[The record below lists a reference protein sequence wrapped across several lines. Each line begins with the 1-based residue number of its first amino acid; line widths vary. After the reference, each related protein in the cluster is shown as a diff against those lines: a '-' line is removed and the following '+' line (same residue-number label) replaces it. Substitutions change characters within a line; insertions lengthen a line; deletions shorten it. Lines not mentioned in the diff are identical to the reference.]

1 VCDKSFTRSDILK
14 RHQQGH
20 RNKTHG
26 QPAQQSTNKRLRV
39 SENPSSDSPSVATS
53 AGTDH
58 GIAPS
63 ANGSLSVGPNFVW
76 GSWNAGAKVSQGHP
90 NADGFDDA
98 FSWASF
104 LAEQPFPGPLDI
116 WDDFQLTSPLED
128 VGEEGD
134 AARVTGNPIPEDAL
148 PSAAPSPP
156 NETSYEDRT
165 PFAWDPSSKRI
176 SEVKAVI
183 LDPDDPL
190 LLNIDPKFSL
200 HVTTYEALRSVLAQD
215 VVIQGRVVAK
225 SIQSFPSLTVTNAFI
240 SRFSVAF
247 LPQAP
252 VIHVHTFCI
261 NDNCPTYLLA
271 IMISIGA
278 TYCKRKHARRFAIV
292 LQELARCH
300 LSVAVAANDALLKD
314 PLTIYSAALICYSG
328 LWCGNKR
335 AFELAEAL
343 RGSVTAWVRRL
354 PTNIHRGT
362 GPLELGNDA
371 ADTWRQW
378 IRQESLRR
386 LKWLVYALDCQYAC
400 LMNAT
405 PSMTIAE
412 VLDWDCPCD
421 DDYWTAPSANRLKLL
436 LGGAI
441 VPPSKAFAAAVGPF
455 LHTSIAFE
463 PLRSLN
469 PWSSFLVLLYISMMV
484 LRHAEQRHLIFKL
497 SHVAC
502 DESLD
507 RQVDLFSDEA
517 KAVEMKQ
524 LRGEPELTN

>member
-1 VCDKSFTRSDILK
+1 MCDKSFTRSDILK

-20 RNKTHG
+20 REKRPG
-26 QPAQQSTNKRLRV
+26 QPRQHSPSKRLRV
-39 SENPSSDSPSVATS
+39 CENPSSDSPSVANST
-53 AGTDH
+53 GTDH
-58 GIAPS
+58 SVVPS
-63 ANGSLSVGPNFVW
+63 ANGSLSVGPNFFW
-76 GSWNAGAKVSQGHP
+76 DSCNAGAKVSQGHL
-90 NADGFDDA
+90 NTDCFDDA

-128 VGEEGD
+128 VSEGD
-134 AARVTGNPIPEDAL
+134 TPREGGNPNPEDAL

-183 LDPDDPL
+183 LAPDDPL
-190 LLNIDPKFSL
+190 LLEIDPKFSL
-200 HVTTYEALRSVLAQD
+200 DVPTYEALRSVLSQD
-215 VVIQGRVVAK
+215 VVIQGRVIAK
-225 SIQSFPSLTVTNAFI
+225 SIQSFPSLEVTNAFI

-252 VIHVHTFCI
+252 VIHVPTFRI
-261 NDNCPTYLLA
+261 NDDYPTYLLA

-300 LSVAVAANDALLKD
+300 LSLAVAANDELLKD
-314 PLTIYSAALICYSG
+314 PLTIYAAALICYSG

-343 RGSVTAWVRRL
+343 RGSVVAWVRRL
-354 PTNIHRGT
+354 PNNIHRGT
-362 GPLELGNDA
+362 GTLEFGNDVA
-371 ADTWRQW
+371 ETWRQW

-386 LKWLVYALDCQYAC
+386 LKWLIYALDCQYAC
-400 LMNAT
+400 LMNT
-405 PSMTIAE
+405 SPSMTIAD

-421 DDYWTAPSANRLKLL
+421 DDYWTASSANRMKLL

-455 LHTSIAFE
+455 LHTSITFE

-502 DESLD
+502 DEPLE

-517 KAVEMKQ
+517 KGFEMKQ
-524 LRGEPELTN
+524 LRGKPELNN